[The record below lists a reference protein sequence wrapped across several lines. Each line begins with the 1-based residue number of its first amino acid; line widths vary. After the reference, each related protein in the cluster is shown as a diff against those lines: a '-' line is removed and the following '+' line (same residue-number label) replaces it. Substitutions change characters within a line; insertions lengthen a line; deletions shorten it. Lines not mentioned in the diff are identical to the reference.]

1 MPANS
6 LARILSSIVLCCAV
20 SVDASATLKLG
31 VTFENVHGGGGGTS
45 VVDEDELLP
54 QPLSNSAALMPS
66 TGKSFWDITVLFIGV
81 YDTEYT

>member
-1 MPANS
+1 MTVQNQRYGFAV
-6 LARILSSIVLCCAV
+6 RVLRCVGGEGDGFAV
-20 SVDASATLKLG
+20 I
-31 VTFENVHGGGGGTS
+31 GGNGLVAGEPLL